1 MPINFENAAISDAK
15 LGIEDISK
23 AYLGHQQI
31 YPNGSVISALAFT
44 ESNVAYN
51 VGSTPFVV
59 TGTEDAQYTLSGSNG
74 ASTPGFGTQ
83 TIPSGGSNTHSIT
96 ISTQGTGT
104 SSRYPRIDVTP
115 VSATTPT
122 TFSPPTL
129 QSYDTVLQDGGPA
142 PSYNHTLTH
151 TVNGGIPMSSS
162 YGMPNPYNP
171 TAYSSRTY
179 PLTAGAT
186 WFNYFLYIYPG
197 SGKQF
202 TSASDV
208 TINSHPSW
216 VSVTNPYYGSQAS
229 QPINASSAN
238 YYSYVRYTISW
249 TGQSSTQSGTL
260 DITAGGSTAVYNAGF
275 VWAKLFTSNVSG
287 YVSGASWGPG
297 TINSNSSGTA
307 SKTLTYSGTGSIT
320 SIGSPTIGSAS
331 AGGDIYTSYSVSPT
345 PSVASPIL
353 PGDSF
358 TINVN
363 YSNPNHRLTR
373 TKTTTLAGATFQ
385 AYGT

>member
-1 MPINFENAAISDAK
+1 
-15 LGIEDISK
+15 
-23 AYLGHQQI
+23 
-31 YPNGSVISALAFT
+31 
-44 ESNVAYN
+44 
-51 VGSTPFVV
+51 
-59 TGTEDAQYTLSGSNG
+59 
-74 ASTPGFGTQ
+74 
-83 TIPSGGSNTHSIT
+83 
-96 ISTQGTGT
+96 
-104 SSRYPRIDVTP
+104 
-115 VSATTPT
+115 
-122 TFSPPTL
+122 
-129 QSYDTVLQDGGPA
+129 
-142 PSYNHTLTH
+142 
-151 TVNGGIPMSSS
+151 MSST
-162 YGMPNPYNP
+162 YGMANPYNP

-179 PLTAGAT
+179 PLTAGAS
-186 WFNYFLYIYPG
+186 WFNYFLYVYPG

-238 YYSYVRYTISW
+238 YYSYVRYTVSW

-260 DITAGGSTAVYNAGF
+260 DITAGGSTAVYNTGTQ
-275 VWAKLFTSNVSG
+275 WAQLFASNVSG
-287 YVSGASWGPG
+287 YVSGANWSPG

-307 SKTLTYSGTGSIT
+307 SKTLTYAGTGSIT
-320 SIGSPTIGSAS
+320 SIGSPTIRQA
-331 AGGDIYTSYSVSPT
+331 AYGGDIYTSYSVSPT

-373 TKTTTLAGATFQ
+373 TRTSVFAGVRFD